1 MLEYFNMS
9 MHAVKNNYIITRE
22 LRYLA
27 IHIIEYA
34 SRACSCTWLRNVKAI
49 NMNIQMKLW
58 MQLMAACMKNI
69 YRYWNNNN
77 TCIHFILLL
86 SENKH
91 IMKIVVARLHVHVL
105 FFGVKMRTC
114 YILSV
119 LHLYIFVHYLAGIIQ
134 VSLLKISLL

>member
-1 MLEYFNMS
+1 MS

-27 IHIIEYA
+27 IHVIEYA

-91 IMKIVVARLHVHVL
+91 IMKIVDVRIARLHVHVL
-105 FFGVKMRTC
+105 FFGVKWEHVIL
-114 YILSV
+114 ILSV
-119 LHLYIFVHYLAGIIQ
+119 LHLYIFVHYLSGIIQ